1 MGDNRDRSDDG
12 RFGVL
17 CQNPICRVRQLIFG
31 CIKSQVL
38 DYQVLGVMVQLI
50 KIGVCGGK

>member
-17 CQNPICRVRQLIFG
+17 CQNLICRVRQLIFG